1 MLQTILCFDES
12 PKYLDATDG
21 LAVALCHHYS
31 KGKGEN
37 NKNKSSNWQGFIQ
50 SNPDR
55 LKK

>member
-1 MLQTILCFDES
+1 MLQSILKFEEM

-37 NKNKSSNWQGFIQ
+37 NKSKSSSWAGFLQ
-50 SNPDR
+50 TNPKR